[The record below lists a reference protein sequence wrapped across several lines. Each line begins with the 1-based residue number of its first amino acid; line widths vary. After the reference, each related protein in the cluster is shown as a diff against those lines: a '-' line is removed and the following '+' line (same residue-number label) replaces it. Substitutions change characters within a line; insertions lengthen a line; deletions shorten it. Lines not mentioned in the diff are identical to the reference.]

1 MLPATKDATK
11 GKPATAHP
19 RAILERMT
27 ETQLAQTQPQQRQ
40 QPQQAQY
47 AFPIKEITP
56 LPDCKARVVFSDGL
70 EGVDDYSFVLD
81 YPGYGH
87 LSDPENFRKIH
98 ITADGLISWGQDL
111 EISWEGTYQRLSGK
125 HWKSALPPNTW
136 QPIEPIEVVQ
146 VGAVSPLVVHVKFNN
161 GVEGEI
167 GLENISCQA
176 ATLREHSKKGKGR
189 GRGKGK
195 SKGPVITEWG
205 EIVLDGKEYDTAD
218 IYERLTGQDIDMAER
233 AYNS

>member
-1 MLPATKDATK
+1 
-11 GKPATAHP
+11 
-19 RAILERMT
+19 MT
-27 ETQLAQTQPQQRQ
+27 EAQLTQTQQTQAQPQQT
-40 QPQQAQY
+40 QY

-87 LSDPENFRKIH
+87 LRDPNNFSKIH
-98 ITADGLISWGQDL
+98 ITADGFISWGQDL

-136 QPIEPIEVVQ
+136 QPIEVVQ
-146 VGAVSPLVVHVKFNN
+146 VGAVSPLAVHVKFNN

-176 ATLREHSKKGKGR
+176 ATLKKHSKKG
-189 GRGKGK
+189 
-195 SKGPVITEWG
+195 KGPVITEWG

-233 AYNS
+233 EYNS